1 MRLASSSCDARTTLT
16 IGQYEK
22 QFGDQGLKLV
32 ESIERNAKRYLDVLS
47 KAVDNVMP
55 KETQEL
61 T

>member
-1 MRLASSSCDARTTLT
+1 MLT

-32 ESIERNAKRYLDVLS
+32 ESIERNAKRYLDILS